1 MSAKQIVSVASATRT
16 VEGLS
21 LTDVRLIAAH
31 EATARGDT
39 ILAPYEPAL
48 LASLPRDPDTIV
60 TVLDIAETARGLE
73 HGGIPR
79 YGWARVRSLGPLTV
93 ARLLPTG
100 LRLGPHLSRSG
111 IAGLGLMLV
120 AAELRHVADQGLR
133 AAALHWQ
140 LSDFLVAAGD
150 PGWLSSYISL
160 ARGYGLRTGLCSNDV
175 GRALQLAGELR
186 GLDFVI
192 APLSAAGF
200 RMTPDRSACEA
211 AIRRRRAE
219 VLPHLGSL
227 STLDPADRAY
237 AEGLGLTRFVVD
249 A

>member
-1 MSAKQIVSVASATRT
+1 MSAKQIVSIAGAARL

-21 LTDVRLIAAH
+21 LTEVRLIAAH
-31 EATARGDT
+31 EAAAQGNGV
-39 ILAPYEPAL
+39 LAPYEPAL
-48 LASLPRDPDTIV
+48 LALLPRDPETIV
-60 TVLDIAETARGLE
+60 TVLDIAEAARSLEHSGILRYAWARARG
-73 HGGIPR
+73 
-79 YGWARVRSLGPLTV
+79 LGPLTV

-100 LRLGPHLSRSG
+100 IRLGPQLLRLG
-111 IAGLGLMLV
+111 IAGRGLMLV
-120 AAELRHVADQGLR
+120 AVELRHVADRGFR

-150 PGWLSSYISL
+150 SGWLSRYIGL
-160 ARGYGLRTGLCSNDV
+160 ARSYGLRPGLCSHDV
-175 GRALQLAGELR
+175 RRALQVAEQLR
-186 GLDFVI
+186 GLEFVI

-200 RMTPDRSACEA
+200 RMTPDRETCEA
-211 AIRRRRAE
+211 AIRRRRAD

-227 STLDPADRAY
+227 SALDPKDREY

>member
-1 MSAKQIVSVASATRT
+1 MASAAPS

-21 LTDVRLIAAH
+21 LTDVRLIATY
-31 EATARGDT
+31 EAAARGDA

-48 LASLPRDPDTIV
+48 LACLPRNPETIV
-60 TVLDIAETARGLE
+60 TVLDIAETSRGLE

-79 YGWARVRSLGPLTV
+79 YGWTRARSLGPLTM

-100 LRLGPHLSRSG
+100 LRLAPQLWRSG

-120 AAELRHVADQGLR
+120 AAELRHIVDQGFR

-150 PGWLSSYISL
+150 PGWLSRYIRV
-160 ARGYGLRTGLCSNDV
+160 ARGYGLRAGLCSNDV
-175 GRALQLAGELR
+175 GRVLRLAGQLR

-211 AIRRRRAE
+211 AIGQRRTE

-227 STLDPADRAY
+227 RTIDPTDRAY